1 LHIEY
6 YDNWLFSRKLVISWG
21 EQLEVDEATLK
32 GSRANLA
39 VCIEVDLGKPLISKL
54 RLGRRR
60 IRRVENEGIRSVCFS
75 CGLYGHKVDG
85 SVKKWKHIYF
95 LLALISSNIWPD
107 IPVLS

>member
-39 VCIEVDLGKPLISKL
+39 VCIEVDLGKPLISEL

-60 IRRVENEGIRSVCFS
+60 IWRGKMKEFARFVS
-75 CGLYGHKVDG
+75 LYGHKVDG

-95 LLALISSNIWPD
+95 LLALISSNFWQD
-107 IPVLS
+107 IPVLL